1 MKRPWLLAAAIA
13 LVVLA
18 AGAAFYGGLKLGQA
32 QAVEGPGPL
41 ASGEGWVDLPAGEWQ
56 FPSGGPGGQFP
67 GGRGTPGAGR
77 PGGGQGMPSAD
88 TITAIDGNTIT
99 LNTADGTQKVIV
111 SDTTYIQKYM
121 SVTVADLAQG
131 DTVVVSGSKNDD
143 GSISARS
150 IRVMTGLGFAED
162 RATPTP

>member
-1 MKRPWLLAAAIA
+1 
-13 LVVLA
+13 
-18 AGAAFYGGLKLGQA
+18 
-32 QAVEGPGPL
+32 
-41 ASGEGWVDLPAGEWQ
+41 
-56 FPSGGPGGQFP
+56 
-67 GGRGTPGAGR
+67 
-77 PGGGQGMPSAD
+77 MPSAD